1 MGTDRRG
8 TLDPGSARTPRTPRS
23 ATSTSSLTSV
33 GSGSGSGFRDPLVM
47 RREEK
52 EARAK
57 ATPAPP
63 KVFAGK
69 PRAPVGELVAYF
81 DKS

>member
-1 MGTDRRG
+1 M
-8 TLDPGSARTPRTPRS
+8 
-23 ATSTSSLTSV
+23 
-33 GSGSGSGFRDPLVM
+33 GFRDPLLV
-47 RREEK
+47 RREES

-57 ATPAPP
+57 AARPAP
-63 KVFAGK
+63 KVVTGK